1 MSPRQFFVGR
11 TVVLAILIVV
21 LGLGALAMLTW
32 QWYGNKNATFPPHE
46 NVCYQMAIESLSSLR
61 SRDGITV
68 PGFPQKGVT
77 HMRCMAQ
84 RGLLQYE
91 IAGTDD
97 AGADFHIYYLSQ
109 GTAASGADM
118 VSDYCYMRGGE
129 VASGM
134 RVIGREATLSKPYC
148 RFDSTLGAESG
159 VAYDFGPAVQR

>member
-11 TVVLAILIVV
+11 AVVLAILIVV
-21 LGLGALAMLTW
+21 LGLGALAMRAW
-32 QWYGNKNATFPPHE
+32 QWYGNKNETFPPHE
-46 NVCYQMAIESLSSLR
+46 NVCYQMATESISSLR

-68 PGFPQKGVT
+68 PGFSQKGVA

-118 VSDYCYMRGGE
+118 VSDYCYMRGG
-129 VASGM
+129 VMVSGK
-134 RVIGREATLSKPYC
+134 RTTGREGTP
-148 RFDSTLGAESG
+148 STPRCSLDPALLTNASDT
-159 VAYDFGPAVQR
+159 YSFGTI